1 MKNEK
6 SEVIQ
11 AVEALAHEKDIS
23 VDMLYT
29 AIEEAIRVAYK
40 RNLPKD
46 VVPPTSVVAR
56 MNRVS
61 GAINVYARMLV
72 VDEVTNPS
80 AQIDLAHAQKIRPSA
95 QVDDI
100 IEQDVTPK
108 GFLRVAALTAK
119 QVIMQRIRE
128 AERGKIYD
136 EYVEKT
142 DEILT
147 AVVQRQD
154 DNNVYVE
161 LGNTEGILEKR
172 EMIPGRVVYFD
183 GRFYLRCMDEQ
194 TGEERT
200 YRIDRMR
207 NIRAGGKAGR
217 AAKLSQPDGVQL
229 DMFRPERFASVT
241 LRADRVLLD
250 DMLEHFGKY
259 AGDVQPDSDP
269 QRVRIRVR
277 IGIGPSFYRWVMR
290 YGDQLEVLAPADIR
304 SEMRRYVRQTL
315 ALYDDEG
322 GL

>member
-142 DEILT
+142 PRRGTPRGRSCQGLCPGS
-147 AVVQRQD
+147 AAQRLQQFP
-154 DNNVYVE
+154 
-161 LGNTEGILEKR
+161 R
-172 EMIPGRVVYFD
+172 P
-183 GRFYLRCMDEQ
+183 
-194 TGEERT
+194 
-200 YRIDRMR
+200 
-207 NIRAGGKAGR
+207 AGPR
-217 AAKLSQPDGVQL
+217 LPHSSQSRQ
-229 DMFRPERFASVT
+229 
-241 LRADRVLLD
+241 
-250 DMLEHFGKY
+250 
-259 AGDVQPDSDP
+259 
-269 QRVRIRVR
+269 
-277 IGIGPSFYRWVMR
+277 
-290 YGDQLEVLAPADIR
+290 AP
-304 SEMRRYVRQTL
+304 L
-315 ALYDDEG
+315 
-322 GL
+322 